1 MWVLGVTGGIG
12 SGKTAATDHFQA
24 LGITVVD
31 ADLASRLI
39 VEPGRP
45 ALIAIQE
52 HFGTVV
58 ITKEGLL
65 DRRALRAIIF
75 ADNEQRRWLEAL
87 THPLIAEE
95 IVHQIQ
101 SSRSAYTVLSSPLL
115 LESQQHQWVN
125 RILVIDVPESVQVS
139 RTVGRDSTTEDSVR
153 AIMAAQISRSDRLNR
168 ADDIIVNDQDLAHLY
183 GAIDS
188 LHERYLAL
196 AKAQSKTGGKA

>member
-12 SGKTAATDHFQA
+12 SGKTAATDHFQS

-45 ALIAIQE
+45 ALIAIRE
-52 HFGTVV
+52 HFGTAV

-65 DRRALRAIIF
+65 DRRALRTIVF

-95 IVHQIQ
+95 ILHQIQ
-101 SSRSAYTVLSSPLL
+101 NSESAYTVLSSPLL

-125 RILVIDVPESVQVS
+125 RILVIDVPESIQVS
-139 RTVGRDSTTEDSVR
+139 RTVGRDNTTEESIR
-153 AIMAAQISRSDRLNR
+153 AIMAAQMSRSDRLNR

-183 GAIDS
+183 AAIDS

-196 AKAQSKTGGKA
+196 ANAQAKTGGKA